1 MGKRKRPDEPV
12 EVESTPTREK
22 HDETKSAKKKRQK
35 KLEVVEEVNNKNN
48 VVTKSPKKKHQ
59 NQQEKVEVEKALVS
73 TPTNK
78 TETRSGKKKRLKQL
92 KEVEEAQ
99 AMVKTPSNKE
109 SGEPKS
115 VKNKPRKSF
124 EKVEEKTTMVQ
135 TPSNKKPEETK
146 SEKKTRKSL
155 EKMVAE
161 LEWQVRELKEAKN
174 NSLRKQLIDLGVI
187 KEDTKQKVEKENAV
201 VDTPT
206 SVKSKSAKKNRGKQ
220 LEEVEVEKAA
230 TPDVTKSAK
239 KKQRKQLEEVEVEKA
254 VTPDVTKSEKRKRR
268 KQLEEE
274 DASPVSKS
282 AKKKRR
288 ITTEVEEGEKST
300 ANTPTK
306 KKSEKTKSAEKKPQ
320 DKLLKEIELKKALVS
335 PPAENETK
343 SAKKKRRTQLKEI
356 ALLEKAMEPASGKT
370 PKPKKLTAREYYR
383 KDHVPKKKLKK
394 SAKQRIKKK
403 LKKKEMKKNMVK
415 VPKKENEEQENEK
428 QATDSEKSIVRVPK
442 KQENKEQAT
451 DSMKNVV
458 RVLPRKHESEKQA
471 TDSDVGFKSKFF
483 PEEVIQKFKEQWK
496 EKNQHR
502 KESLQYA
509 KMFLYQEFASQLDP
523 RETSQP
529 LRLQDI
535 QDLIQFTVLMGTY
548 SNIPTIR
555 FCKILRVSK
564 IPKVAVIVVNGVTE
578 KRFQNNVDCFPHLMS
593 HYSITSNVKEP
604 ATRGSLL
611 KKLYFVKISS
621 EQTTKRENS
630 NKEMDK
636 PAEEPVDESVK
647 GKKGVKI
654 AIKEPLPNIPGKLRF
669 VMNKAEM
676 AKWRYPSPNDKNYVH
691 TKFTE
696 NLTERSPLISI
707 DCEMCV
713 TKAGSEL
720 TRVSLVDEDYQV
732 LYDSLVKPRN
742 PILDYVTK
750 FSGITRQLLDPIT
763 TRIEDIQRDIIE
775 LLPPDAILVG
785 QSLENDLRAMKM
797 YHPHV
802 IDSATLFTGHY
813 RLALRKLTKQYLNWE
828 IQKGTD
834 GHCSVEDSVAALK
847 LVQLKVNGGKGV
859 VGGLSDVKKPDPVTP
874 PEAAEEPEDLSDDP
888 NIPVESMFTAS
899 HAIGKVNMIV
909 DCEYRAM
916 KFFGYPVGTLP
927 CYSDTE
933 ATKLA
938 VERIPTS
945 DFVSV
950 QFYDYEKLI
959 NWFTYSESE
968 SKDELRLQDK
978 RIEEIY
984 QTLPMGS
991 MFVVI
996 LGDFTINHPE
1006 PPADEQGIRFFTGLR
1021 V

>member
-1 MGKRKRPDEPV
+1 MGKRKRPDEPAK
-12 EVESTPTREK
+12 VESTPTREK
-22 HDETKSAKKKRQK
+22 HDETKSAKKKRQN
-35 KLEVVEEVNNKNN
+35 KLEEERVIGNTPTSEKKDE
-48 VVTKSPKKKHQ
+48 TKS
-59 NQQEKVEVEKALVS
+59 A
-73 TPTNK
+73 
-78 TETRSGKKKRLKQL
+78 KKKRRKQL
-92 KEVEEAQ
+92 EE
-99 AMVKTPSNKE
+99 
-109 SGEPKS
+109 
-115 VKNKPRKSF
+115 
-124 EKVEEKTTMVQ
+124 VEEKTTMVK

-146 SEKKTRKSL
+146 SEIKTRKSL

-187 KEDTKQKVEKENAV
+187 KEDTKQKVEKENAI

-239 KKQRKQLEEVEVEKA
+239 KKQRKQLEQVEVKKA
-254 VTPDVTKSEKRKRR
+254 VTPDVTKSVKRKRR

-274 DASPVSKS
+274 DASPVGKS

-306 KKSEKTKSAEKKPQ
+306 KKSEKTKSAEKKPRG
-320 DKLLKEIELKKALVS
+320 KLLKEIESKKALVS
-335 PPAENETK
+335 PPDENETK
-343 SAKKKRRTQLKEI
+343 SAKKKRRMQLKEI

-370 PKPKKLTAREYYR
+370 PKPKKITAREYYR
-383 KDHVPKKKLKK
+383 KDHVPKVKKLKK
-394 SAKQRIKKK
+394 SAKKRIKKK
-403 LKKKEMKKNMVK
+403 LKKQEMKKNMVR
-415 VPKKENEEQENEK
+415 VPEKENEEQENEK

-458 RVLPRKHESEKQA
+458 RVLPRKHENEKQA

-483 PEEVIQKFKEQWK
+483 PEEVIHKFKEQWK

-509 KMFLYQEFASQLDP
+509 KMFLYQEFASKLDP

-535 QDLIQFTVLMGTY
+535 QDLIQFAVLMGTF

-555 FCKILRVSK
+555 FCKIVRVSK

-578 KRFQNNVDCFPHLMS
+578 KRFQNNLDCFPHLLS

-621 EQTTKRENS
+621 EQTSKREIS

-636 PAEEPVDESVK
+636 PAEQPVDESVK
-647 GKKGVKI
+647 EKKFVKI

-669 VMNKAEM
+669 VMDKAAL
-676 AKWRYPSPNDKNYVH
+676 AKWRYPSPNDKSYVH

-742 PILDYVTK
+742 RILDYVTK
-750 FSGITRQLLDPIT
+750 FSGITKQLLDPVT
-763 TRIEDIQRDIIE
+763 TRIEDIQKDIIE

-785 QSLENDLRAMKM
+785 QSLENDLRAMKI
-797 YHPHV
+797 YHPHI
-802 IDSATLFTGHY
+802 IDSATLFTGDY

-828 IQKGTD
+828 IQKGSD

-859 VGGLSDVKKPDPVTP
+859 VGGLSDVKKPDAVIP
-874 PEAAEEPEDLSDDP
+874 PEAPEEPEDLIDDP
-888 NIPVESMFTAS
+888 NVPVESMFMAS

-916 KFFGYPVGTLP
+916 KFFRYPVGTLP
-927 CYSDTE
+927 CNSDTE

-968 SKDELRLQDK
+968 SKAELRLQDK

-984 QTLPMGS
+984 QTLPLGS

-1006 PPADEQGIRFFTGLR
+1006 PPADELGIRFFTGLR